1 VALAAGESVVATGRN
16 RTKLLKTYSDLLD
29 HVFSLELDVS
39 EEANDIVALDAA
51 VAPSASSQ
59 PPQNLHLLSLKP

>member
-1 VALAAGESVVATGRN
+1 MALAAGESVVATGRN

-39 EEANDIVALDAA
+39 EEANDIATVDAA
-51 VAPSASSQ
+51 VARSASSQ
-59 PPQNLHLLSLKP
+59 PPQNLHFLSLNP